1 MHFPR
6 FSAENSAKLHI
17 LGGKARREDAEKCR
31 ERDLSSHRRSDAQR
45 RDAHFIVHRR
55 SCDTNR
61 RLECR
66 PGWQMRYLICL
77 PVCRETVRAAVS
89 LPPWA
94 PLARRPQR
102 RGDRV
107 AALLGG
113 GRLRG
118 WGERAVAGHV
128 GGCGVH
134 VASSCTIWQ
143 LCWSARRLRAAC
155 RRPVRSRHRRA
166 GGARSAKQSSSA
178 PRAQRPT
185 PISCTRSGSRRRR
198 CRRLLQRR
206 RLLPSSMRS
215 SQRRFDPLTASSFLA
230 SSSRHRALRPR

>member
-6 FSAENSAKLHI
+6 FSAENSAELCI

-31 ERDLSSHRRSDAQR
+31 ERDLRSHRRSDAQR

-55 SCDTNR
+55 SCSSCRARVSRSVNESCVAPAGR
-61 RLECR
+61 R
-66 PGWQMRYLICL
+66 GTSAH
-77 PVCRETVRAAVS
+77 VCRETVRAAVS

-143 LCWSARRLRAAC
+143 LCWSARRLRVAC
-155 RRPVRSRHRRA
+155 SHPVRSRRHHA
-166 GGARSAKQSSSA
+166 TTTLSGG
-178 PRAQRPT
+178 
-185 PISCTRSGSRRRR
+185 TRSPARFLCSPV
-198 CRRLLQRR
+198 RLNCAARHLQS
-206 RLLPSSMRS
+206 LENVEKSASC
-215 SQRRFDPLTASSFLA
+215 PLHLDGG
-230 SSSRHRALRPR
+230 PE

>member
-6 FSAENSAKLHI
+6 FSAENSAELCI

-31 ERDLSSHRRSDAQR
+31 ERDLRSHRRSDAQM
-45 RDAHFIVHRR
+45 HFIVHRR
-55 SCDTNR
+55 SCSSCRARVSRSVNESCVAPAGR
-61 RLECR
+61 R
-66 PGWQMRYLICL
+66 GTSAH
-77 PVCRETVRAAVS
+77 VCRETVRAAVS

-143 LCWSARRLRAAC
+143 LCWSARRLRAAWC
-155 RRPVRSRHRRA
+155 RHVRRTRVGEATPRLSLAGLHFIGTCNDTGSVPIFPCLRLARHA
-166 GGARSAKQSSSA
+166 G
-178 PRAQRPT
+178 
-185 PISCTRSGSRRRR
+185 
-198 CRRLLQRR
+198 
-206 RLLPSSMRS
+206 
-215 SQRRFDPLTASSFLA
+215 
-230 SSSRHRALRPR
+230 